1 MKTPAHTN
9 QYSFIRQR
17 SSISLKAFILAGSCI
32 LLSSC
37 LSGIWTGANLF
48 YDRHN
53 VYNSF
58 NDFEL
63 SNTARNAL
71 YADDALECPECH
83 IDLAVFN
90 GDILLAGHLE
100 NAQMRDEA
108 YRRVMA
114 KPGYRRLFKE
124 ISIEPIRTNLRKD
137 SWITTKIRSKIIA
150 DSEINPHSFKIVTS
164 DQIVYLMG
172 DVMPD
177 QAEWVTTIARE
188 TSGVRRVVKLLK
200 YYHLTDKPS

>member
-9 QYSFIRQR
+9 LPKKLRQTCMKPLR
-17 SSISLKAFILAGSCI
+17 AVILTGSCA

-58 NDFEL
+58 NDFEIN
-63 SNTARNAL
+63 NTARRAL

-124 ISIEPIRTNLRKD
+124 ISIEPVRTNLRKD
-137 SWITTKIRSKIIA
+137 SWITAKIRSKIIA
-150 DSEINPHSFKIVTS
+150 DSEINPHSFKVVTS

-177 QAEWVTTIARE
+177 QAEWATSIARE
-188 TSGVRRVVKLLK
+188 TSGVRRVVRLLK